1 MQTDEIKV
9 IVNNVETKAEDEVET
24 IDTDTL
30 IEIEWVK
37 RNRLN
42 CLAY

>member
-9 IVNNVETKAEDEVET
+9 IVNNVETKAENEVET

>member
-9 IVNNVETKAEDEVET
+9 IVNNVETKAENEVET
-24 IDTDTL
+24 IDTDIL

>member
-9 IVNNVETKAEDEVET
+9 IVNNVETKAKDEVET

>member
-9 IVNNVETKAEDEVET
+9 IVNNVETKAEDKVET

>member
-9 IVNNVETKAEDEVET
+9 IVNNVETKTENEVET